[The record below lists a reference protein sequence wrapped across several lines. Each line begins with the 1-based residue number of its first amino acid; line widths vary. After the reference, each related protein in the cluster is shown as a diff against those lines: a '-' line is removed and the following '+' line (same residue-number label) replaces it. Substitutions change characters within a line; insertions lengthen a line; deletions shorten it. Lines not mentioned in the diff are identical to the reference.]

1 MKTIHCQQ
9 RLDVHADYDVIVAG
23 AGPAGICAAVAAARQ
38 GAKVALVERYG
49 VVGGNLT
56 AGYVG
61 PILGMVGRG
70 TMRDELVRLLGVPDN
85 DMIGITGKAH
95 DIERAKCVLAELIAR
110 ETIDVYLQSTVYDVL
125 KEGDAVRGLLLATNE
140 GPLALTARITVDATG
155 DAVVSYLAGAAIEKG
170 RDDGLMQPVT
180 LEFTIDGV
188 DDTRGVVCIGDV
200 DEVELGG
207 ERFLDFCRRCADEGK
222 LPQKLAAVRLHPTT
236 HAGQRQVNT
245 TQVNGVDSTRVDHL
259 FRAEVELRQQI
270 GLLVD
275 FFRTNLPGYEQCRC
289 ISSGTTVGVRESRRV
304 MGDYVITA
312 EELAAGKRFD
322 DAVVHPQPCRRRS
335 GRGADPILRTL
346 RPALPLLHAA
356 RRREPLHRGPLHLGH
371 APRPCLLP
379 RHVDLHGHGRGGRH
393 RRGALRPQRVH
404 APHARRGGAAA
415 DDDRQGHRTLRLR
428 GTARCTVARYGSYRP
443 TLFRKAEAMPRAAAR
458 PSGKPDNR
466 ARARTSAP
474 RPSP

>member
-9 RLDVHADYDVIVAG
+9 RLDVRADYDVIVAG
-23 AGPAGICAAVAAARQ
+23 AGPAGICAAVAAARE
-38 GAKVALVERYG
+38 GARVALVERYG

-85 DMIGITGKAH
+85 DMIGVTGKAH
-95 DIERAKCVLAELIAR
+95 DIEQAKRALAELIAR
-110 ETIDVYLQSTVYDVL
+110 ETIDVYLQSSVYDVI

-155 DAVVSYLAGAAIEKG
+155 DAVVSYLCGAEIEKG

-180 LEFTIDGV
+180 LEFTVDGV

-200 DEVELGG
+200 DEVKLGG

-222 LPQKLAAVRLHPTT
+222 LPPTLAAVRLHPTT

-245 TQVNGVDSTRVDHL
+245 TQANGVDSTRVDHL
-259 FRAEVELRQQI
+259 FRAEVELRRQI
-270 GLLVD
+270 GVLVD
-275 FFRTNLPGYEQCRC
+275 FFRKNLPGYEQCRC

-322 DAVVHPQPCRRRS
+322 DAVVHRAEFIVDIHNPAGAGQAEERIQYCKPYDLPYRCFTPRGIENLYTAGRCIS
-335 GRGADPILRTL
+335 GTHRAHASYRVMSICMAMGEAVGIAAALCVRKGCTPRTL
-346 RPALPLLHAA
+346 DVGEL
-356 RRREPLHRGPLHLGH
+356 
-371 APRPCLLP
+371 
-379 RHVDLHGHGRGGRH
+379 
-393 RRGALRPQRVH
+393 QR
-404 APHARRGGAAA
+404 
-415 DDDRQGHRTLRLR
+415 TM
-428 GTARCTVARYGSYRP
+428 TAKGIE
-443 TLFRKAEAMPRAAAR
+443 LF
-458 PSGKPDNR
+458 D
-466 ARARTSAP
+466 
-474 RPSP
+474 